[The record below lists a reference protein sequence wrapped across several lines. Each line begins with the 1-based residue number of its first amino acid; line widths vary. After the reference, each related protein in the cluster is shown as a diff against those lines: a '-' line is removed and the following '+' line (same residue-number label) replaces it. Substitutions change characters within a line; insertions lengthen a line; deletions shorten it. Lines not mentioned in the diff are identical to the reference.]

1 MTVADAPV
9 QPVILGGDFGV
20 YALARSFHEAYGVTS
35 IVLSHAPTVAI
46 SRSAFCRVEPIVAH
60 ASDEELLATLGKL
73 ADTYADRAL
82 VLVANH
88 DLHSEFVAR
97 HWDTLSQ
104 HYALPF
110 PSMDVIDRVTDKGAF
125 AQLCDELG
133 VPTPAT
139 RVVSFR
145 DFSSEAPVRPEI
157 PFTFPVVAKAARGND
172 YDALEFEGKRKIWF
186 VESNST
192 TSGIFWGVLA
202 SAVTLLFR
210 N

>member
-1 MTVADAPV
+1 MTVAEAPVV
-9 QPVILGGDFGV
+9 QPVLLGGDFGV

-97 HWDTLSQ
+97 HWDALSQ

-145 DFSSEAPVRPEI
+145 DFSAEAPVRPEI
-157 PFTFPVVAKAARGND
+157 PFSF
-172 YDALEFEGKRKIWF
+172 
-186 VESNST
+186 
-192 TSGIFWGVLA
+192 FWDVLA